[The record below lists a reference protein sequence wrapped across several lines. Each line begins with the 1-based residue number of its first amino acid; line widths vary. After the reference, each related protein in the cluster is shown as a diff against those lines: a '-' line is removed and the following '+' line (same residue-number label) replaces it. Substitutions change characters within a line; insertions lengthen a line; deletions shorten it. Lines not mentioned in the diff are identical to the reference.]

1 MASLS
6 HVYESSLPPAL
17 RDQEKSAREAGRL
30 DPFAEAQA
38 LFDACGAGGNWR
50 PAVRG
55 ARVLA
60 NAIYAKRGGLTAGR
74 RLSLL
79 PRRVAALML
88 AFFV

>member
-55 ARVLA
+55 ARSLKVHQ
-60 NAIYAKRGGLTAGR
+60 RRTGR
-74 RLSLL
+74 ARLDDG
-79 PRRVAALML
+79 RA
-88 AFFV
+88 